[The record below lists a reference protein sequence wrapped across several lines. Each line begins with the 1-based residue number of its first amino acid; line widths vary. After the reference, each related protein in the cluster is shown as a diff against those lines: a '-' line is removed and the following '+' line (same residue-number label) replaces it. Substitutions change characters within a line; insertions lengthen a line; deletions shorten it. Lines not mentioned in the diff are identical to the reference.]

1 MKMKKEKIV
10 LGMSGGVDSS
20 VAAVLLQNKG
30 FEVHGVF
37 MKNWDDKN
45 AICSAEDDYADAS
58 SVCNQ
63 LNIPLK
69 KINYTKE
76 YKERV
81 FAQFLDDHKNGFTP
95 NPDVLCN
102 KEIKFDVFQQYAE
115 KIGATKIASGH
126 YAKIVSDDDKFFIEK
141 ASDRSKD
148 QSYFLY
154 QLKSSLL
161 MNVEFPLGKLFKK
174 DVRKIAE
181 KNNLVNASKK
191 DSTGICFIG
200 DRKYNDFV
208 GQFLKNKKGKIIT
221 VDGEIIGEHNGHM
234 YFTVGQRKG
243 LGIGARSSAYDKPW
257 YVVNKDINKNVVY
270 IAQGNDH
277 PALFSNQ
284 LFADKMYWNLNIS
297 QLLPLKCKA
306 KVRYRDI
313 DHSCQILSSNDDEC
327 YIKFDHAIKAIT
339 TGQSIVLYTEN
350 DICIGGGIIRK
361 RNIPYLGEEINE

>member
-1 MKMKKEKIV
+1 MKKEKIV

-30 FEVHGVF
+30 FEVYGVF

-45 AICSAEDDYADAS
+45 AICSAEDDYGDAL

-81 FAQFLDDHKNGFTP
+81 FSQFLDDHKKGFTP

-102 KEIKFDVFQQYAE
+102 KEIKFDVFQKHAQE
-115 KIGATKIASGH
+115 VGAIKIASGH
-126 YAKIVSDDDKFFIEK
+126 YAKIVSEDDKFFIGK
-141 ASDRSKD
+141 AADRSKD

-161 MNVEFPLGKLFKK
+161 MNIELPLGELLKK
-174 DVRKIAE
+174 DIRKIAE
-181 KNNLVNASKK
+181 ENNFVNASKK

-208 GQFLKNKKGKIIT
+208 GQFLQDKKGKIIT
-221 VDGEIIGEHNGHM
+221 VDGENIGEHNGHM

-243 LGIGARSSAYDKPW
+243 LGIGARSSAYDEPW
-257 YVVNKDINKNVVY
+257 YVVNKDINKNIVFV
-270 IAQGNDH
+270 AQGANH
-277 PALFSNQ
+277 RALFSNK
-284 LFADKMYWNLNIS
+284 LFADKMHWNLDVS
-297 QLLPLKCKA
+297 KLLPLKCKA
-306 KVRYRDI
+306 KVRYRDV
-313 DHSCQILSSNDDEC
+313 DHSCQILSSNEDEC

-339 TGQSIVLYTEN
+339 TGQSLVLYNEN

-361 RNIPYLGEEINE
+361 RNIPYLGKEINE

>member
-1 MKMKKEKIV
+1 MKKEKIV

-20 VAAVLLQNKG
+20 VAAVLLQKKG
-30 FEVHGVF
+30 FEVYGVF

-81 FAQFLDDHKNGFTP
+81 FSQFLDDHKNGFTP

-102 KEIKFDVFQQYAE
+102 KEIKFDVFQKHAKQ
-115 KIGATKIASGH
+115 IGARKIASGH
-126 YAKIVSDDDKFFIEK
+126 YAKIVRVNDNFFIGK
-141 ASDRSKD
+141 ASDNTKD

-161 MNVEFPLGKLFKK
+161 KNIEFPLANLLKK
-174 DVRKIAE
+174 DIRKIAE
-181 KNNLVNASKK
+181 ENNLVNASKK

-208 GQFLKNKKGKIIT
+208 SQFLKTKTGKIIT
-221 VDGEIIGEHNGHM
+221 VDDKEIGQHDGHM

-243 LGIGARSSAYDKPW
+243 LGIGAQNSAHDKPW
-257 YVVNKDINKNVVY
+257 YVVNKDIDKNIVY
-270 IAQGNDH
+270 VAQGGNH

-284 LFADKMYWNLNIS
+284 LLADKMHWNRDIS
-297 QLLPLKCKA
+297 KSLPLKCKA
-306 KVRYRDI
+306 KVRYRDK
-313 DHSCQILSSNDDEC
+313 DHSCQILSSNEDEC
-327 YIKFDHAIKAIT
+327 YIKFDNEIKAIT
-339 TGQSIVLYTEN
+339 NGQSIVFYDEDDL
-350 DICIGGGIIRK
+350 CIGGGIIRK
-361 RNIPYLGEEINE
+361 RNIPFLGEEINE